1 MERIGMRTI
10 RNTKGQMR
18 VIETILSSFILFSAL
33 AFVNI
38 FAVLPSSPKYETSDL
53 EKMGHNVLHDL
64 DEQGLLSRFVY
75 NETEWGELA
84 LALTIFLPPDV
95 YFDLTIRLIDA
106 QGNPTIINK
115 DFPICYGAPKV
126 FTASNSTASVS
137 YIIPGQSYIIP
148 EQRAEYDP
156 RILVLQLVRG

>member
-18 VIETILSSFILFSAL
+18 VIETILASFIIFSAL
-33 AFVNI
+33 TFVNI

-75 NETEWGELA
+75 NETEWEELA

-95 YFDLTIRLIDA
+95 YFDLTIYDR
-106 QGNPTIINK
+106 QGTIKNPN
-115 DFPICYGAPKV
+115 FPIRYGAPDEV

-137 YIIPGQSYIIP
+137 YILPGQ
-148 EQRAEYDP
+148 QAEYNP

>member
-1 MERIGMRTI
+1 MERIGMRMT

-18 VIETILSSFILFSAL
+18 VIETILASFIIFSAL
-33 AFVNI
+33 TFVNI
-38 FAVLPSSPKYETSDL
+38 FAVVPSSPKYETGDL

-75 NETEWGELA
+75 NEAEWDELT
-84 LALTIFLPPDV
+84 LALTIFLSPDV
-95 YFDLTIRLIDA
+95 YFNLTIYDA
-106 QGNPTIINK
+106 QNTRINQ
-115 DFPICYGAPKV
+115 DIPICYGSPEV

-137 YIIPGQSYIIP
+137 YVIPGQ
-148 EQRAEYDP
+148 QAEYSP

>member
-1 MERIGMRTI
+1 MRMT

-18 VIETILSSFILFSAL
+18 VIETILASFIIFSAL
-33 AFVNI
+33 TFVNI

-53 EKMGHNVLHDL
+53 EKMGHNALHDL
-64 DEQGLLSRFVY
+64 DDQGLLSRFVY

-95 YFDLTIRLIDA
+95 YFDLTIYDV
-106 QGNPTIINK
+106 QGNRINQY
-115 DFPICYGAPKV
+115 FPIRYGAPEV
-126 FTASNSTASVS
+126 FAASNSTASVS
-137 YIIPGQSYIIP
+137 YILPGQ
-148 EQRAEYDP
+148 QAEYNP

>member
-1 MERIGMRTI
+1 MRTV

-18 VIETILSSFILFSAL
+18 VIETILASFIIFSAL
-33 AFVNI
+33 TFVNV
-38 FAVLPSSPKYETSDL
+38 FATLPSSPKYETSDL

-75 NETEWGELA
+75 YETEWDELA
-84 LALTIFLPPDV
+84 LALTIFLPPEV
-95 YFDLTIRLIDA
+95 YFDLTIYDA
-106 QGNPTIINK
+106 HEQDTAINK
-115 DFPICYGAPKV
+115 DFPIRYGAPEV

-137 YIIPGQSYIIP
+137 YIIPGQ
-148 EQRAEYDP
+148 QTEYNP

>member
-10 RNTKGQMR
+10 MNTKGQMR
-18 VIETILSSFILFSAL
+18 VIETILASFIIFSAL
-33 AFVNI
+33 TFVNI

-75 NETEWGELA
+75 NETEWGELT
-84 LALTIFLPPDV
+84 LALTIFLPTDV
-95 YFDLTIRLIDA
+95 YFDLTIYDV
-106 QGNPTIINK
+106 QDTTPINH
-115 DFPICYGAPKV
+115 DVPIRYGSLEV

-137 YIIPGQSYIIP
+137 YIIPGQ
-148 EQRAEYDP
+148 QAEYNP

>member
-10 RNTKGQMR
+10 MNTKGQMR
-18 VIETILSSFILFSAL
+18 VIETILASFIIFSAL
-33 AFVNI
+33 TFVNI

-75 NETEWGELA
+75 NETEWGELT
-84 LALTIFLPPDV
+84 LALTIFLPTDV
-95 YFDLTIRLIDA
+95 YFDLTIYDV
-106 QGNPTIINK
+106 QDTIINQ
-115 DFPICYGAPKV
+115 DVPIRYGSPEV

-137 YIIPGQSYIIP
+137 YIIPGQ
-148 EQRAEYDP
+148 QAEYNP

>member
-1 MERIGMRTI
+1 MERIGMRKI
-10 RNTKGQMR
+10 RNTKGQVR
-18 VIETILSSFILFSAL
+18 VIETILASFIFFSAL
-33 AFVNI
+33 TFVST

-75 NETEWGELA
+75 NETEWEELTLA
-84 LALTIFLPPDV
+84 LMIFFPPDV
-95 YFDLTIRLIDA
+95 YFELTIYNATA
-106 QGNPTIINK
+106 QPTIINQ
-115 DFPICYGAPKV
+115 DFPMRYGAPEV

-137 YIIPGQSYIIP
+137 YVIPGHQ
-148 EQRAEYDP
+148 AEYDP

>member
-1 MERIGMRTI
+1 MRTI

-18 VIETILSSFILFSAL
+18 VIETILASFIIFSAL

-38 FAVLPSSPKYETSDL
+38 FAVLPSSPKYEASDL

-75 NETEWGELA
+75 NEKEWKELA
-84 LALTIFLPPDV
+84 LVLTIFLPPDV
-95 YFDLTIRLIDA
+95 YFDLTIYDR
-106 QGNPTIINK
+106 QGAIKNPN
-115 DFPICYGAPKV
+115 FPIRYGAPQV

-137 YIIPGQSYIIP
+137 YIIPGQ
-148 EQRAEYDP
+148 QAEYNP

>member
-1 MERIGMRTI
+1 MRTI

-18 VIETILSSFILFSAL
+18 VIETILASFIIFSAL

-38 FAVLPSSPKYETSDL
+38 FAVLPSSPKYEASDL

-75 NETEWGELA
+75 NEAEWEELT

-95 YFDLTIRLIDA
+95 YFNLTIYDL
-106 QGNPTIINK
+106 QGVRNK
-115 DFPICYGAPKV
+115 DFPIRYGSPVV

-148 EQRAEYDP
+148 EQQAEYDP

>member
-1 MERIGMRTI
+1 MERIGMRTV

-18 VIETILSSFILFSAL
+18 VIETILASFIIFSAL
-33 AFVNI
+33 TFVNM

-75 NETEWGELA
+75 NETEWDELA

-95 YFDLTIRLIDA
+95 YFDLSIYDA
-106 QGNPTIINK
+106 YAQDLPINLY
-115 DFPICYGAPKV
+115 FPIRYGSPEA

-137 YIIPGQSYIIP
+137 YIVPGQ
-148 EQRAEYDP
+148 QAEYNP

>member
-10 RNTKGQMR
+10 MNTKGQMR
-18 VIETILSSFILFSAL
+18 VIETILASFIIFSAL
-33 AFVNI
+33 TFVNI

-75 NETEWGELA
+75 NETEWGELT
-84 LALTIFLPPDV
+84 LALTIFLPTDV
-95 YFDLTIRLIDA
+95 YFDLTIYDV
-106 QGNPTIINK
+106 QDTTPINH
-115 DFPICYGAPKV
+115 DVPIRYGSPEV

-137 YIIPGQSYIIP
+137 YIIPGQ
-148 EQRAEYDP
+148 QAEYNP